1 MSTLIGSEVK
11 RTRSAAKPSNY
22 RILGLVG
29 RGQFGRVYCALDR
42 QSGGFVALK
51 ALDPAVLP
59 TNQFLRELR
68 FLVTLQH
75 PNIVMCQAIEHLH
88 GKRFLVMDYC
98 EGGTLRQLMENH
110 QRLHPA
116 LSVRL
121 VCDVLAGLEHAHSQG
136 VVHCD
141 IKPENILLSLSAE
154 GWTARISDFGISRL
168 SQDISPEP
176 ANLTGSPAYMAP
188 ERFYGQY
195 SHSTDLYAVGIL
207 LFELLVGYRPFS
219 GLPAELMAAHL
230 NQPVKIPAHIPTPIQ
245 NVILKSLEKLK
256 ARRFQSATQM
266 REALLLAVQDRLE
279 FQSEALAI
287 AIVPK
292 VHSSIVLREERSLY
306 PIEHIGITDTTPL
319 PKYDRYLRRSMS
331 IFLAQNQTLTT
342 RSYPMGFFD
351 RRDGKELPT
360 MTVSEPIRELVV
372 RSQACFALTERSIYK
387 LTEQAP
393 QLLTRLHQTSR
404 IAIAPNG
411 RWMAVATL
419 GSQMSAK
426 LLSFWTLPQPKLL
439 QRPTLCESNLGEL
452 IAIVALNSRHVALM
466 SEGDRATR
474 LDLFNRR
481 GQAFGTLDL
490 PVQLEQVFST
500 SKPFC
505 LVGIDRERSLLLIHL
520 KPYRLI
526 RIAIA
531 ISPKFFAP
539 FSWGVV
545 LCNENQ
551 LIAIDYEGQQIGR
564 SSIPLHPIAIAA
576 YGENGL
582 AIATWHQEQSKL
594 YTLNLESIRAANL

>member
-11 RTRSAAKPSNY
+11 RSKY

-29 RGQFGRVYCALDR
+29 RGQFGRVYCALNR
-42 QSGGFVALK
+42 QTGEFVALK
-51 ALDPAVLP
+51 ALDRAALP
-59 TNQFLRELR
+59 TSQFLRELR

-75 PNIVMCQAIEHLH
+75 LNIVMCQAIEHLH

-121 VCDVLAGLEHAHSQG
+121 VCDVLSGLEHAHSQG

-141 IKPENILLSLSAE
+141 IKPENILLSLSAA
-154 GWTARISDFGISRL
+154 GWIARISDFGISRL

-245 NVILKSLEKLK
+245 NVILKALEKLK
-256 ARRFQSATQM
+256 ARRFQSAAQM
-266 REALLLAVQDRLE
+266 REALLLAVQDRSE
-279 FQSEALAI
+279 FYSNEFAI

-292 VHSSIVLREERSLY
+292 VHTSIVLREERSNY
-306 PIEHIGITDTTPL
+306 PSEQIGITDTTPL
-319 PKYDRYLRRSMS
+319 PDYDRYLRRSMT
-331 IFLAQNQTLTT
+331 IFLSQDQTVMA

-351 RRDGKELPT
+351 RRDGKALPI
-360 MTVSEPIRELVV
+360 MTVSEPIQEFVV
-372 RSQACFALTERSIYK
+372 RSQACFALTTQSIYK
-387 LTEQAP
+387 LSEQVP
-393 QLLTRLHQTSR
+393 QLLTRFHQPSR
-404 IAIAPNG
+404 IAISPNG
-411 RWMAVATL
+411 KWMAVATL
-419 GSQMSAK
+419 GSQNTVK
-426 LLSFWTLPQPKLL
+426 LLSFWTLSQPKLM
-439 QRPTLCESNLGEL
+439 QRPTICESILGEL
-452 IAIVALNSRHVALM
+452 TAIVALTSRHVALI
-466 SEGDRATR
+466 SEGDRDTR

-481 GQAFGTLDL
+481 GQAFGTLNL
-490 PVQLEQVFST
+490 PVQLKQVFST
-500 SKPFC
+500 CKPFC
-505 LVGIDRERSLLLIHL
+505 LVGIEREQSILLIHL

-531 ISPKFFAP
+531 VSPKFVTT

-545 LCNENQ
+545 VCSENQ
-551 LIAIDYEGQQIGR
+551 LIALDYEGQQIGR
-564 SSIPLHPIAIAA
+564 SSIPLHTCAIAA
-576 YGENGL
+576 YAENGL
-582 AIATWHQEQSKL
+582 AIATWHQGQSKL
-594 YTLNLESIRAANL
+594 YTISLEAIRAANL